1 MMVEACIRSTGCT
14 ELTDDFVCV
23 GFGVLHSRYSS
34 FCFHCRTTPV
44 HVVNLASL
52 RNCLTREGTED
63 YCVSCQFDVF
73 KADAFENQFFCFLCL
88 LSTENESASTSSTSD
103 QNRPAFEVSVTCSIS
118 CRRENILHPAALG
131 FDIVFAFSTRTWIT
145 NIYSHSPLGTVR
157 SPSGFLTKTST
168 FERGYLQRTTGRQK
182 TGEKGKWHHGSDT
195 VRGNRGVDM
204 FLDDRV
210 RAMKECPH

>member
-63 YCVSCQFDVF
+63 YCVSCQFDVLKQTHLRTSF
-73 KADAFENQFFCFLCL
+73 SAFCVCSVLKM
-88 LSTENESASTSSTSD
+88 SPHP
-103 QNRPAFEVSVTCSIS
+103 RPPPVIRTAQPLRSV
-118 CRRENILHPAALG
+118 
-131 FDIVFAFSTRTWIT
+131 
-145 NIYSHSPLGTVR
+145 
-157 SPSGFLTKTST
+157 
-168 FERGYLQRTTGRQK
+168 
-182 TGEKGKWHHGSDT
+182 
-195 VRGNRGVDM
+195 
-204 FLDDRV
+204 
-210 RAMKECPH
+210 